1 MDRSRPGTGEAGA
14 RGAGESPPRAG
25 RWRAGA
31 RRAASAIRRWPAEH
45 LTALALAALVVGLTA
60 VQAMPI
66 GATDTSIVAGAPSPA
81 DIVAP
86 ASLRLESDRL
96 TEQAR
101 QAAAD
106 AVAPRYGEK
115 DGSIVVA
122 QVRSVREVLRVIEVH
137 LQDTERDREDIR
149 ASIAGIPEMAEIRPE
164 VIDALMA
171 LDETTWAIVR
181 DEVPRVIQLS
191 MRQPVRP
198 DTLAM
203 ARSNAIT
210 NVDRNLSPETVDLI
224 AALAA
229 RFVVPNSVVDEEATE
244 AAREQAREA
253 VAPVI
258 RTIAQ
263 GEMIVRAGELVDER
277 DLEVLAAFDMLGTE
291 SSWRDLA
298 SQLALAM
305 ALAGAAALVLYRL
318 RSASD
323 QAWPRGIVVAIALVL
338 AFALAAR
345 VVVAEGVVLAFAFPT
360 AAVAMTLSVLFGPEI
375 GVVAALVLAGAIGAM
390 AGGRLDLAVYTI
402 AGGLAGA
409 SAIGRVE
416 RLKAFLVAGGAVLA
430 ANSLVLVAFR
440 SGDPDLDLR
449 GVLELAGAA
458 ATNAALATGL
468 TTLGVLAAGSLFGVL
483 TSLQLLELARPDH
496 PLLRKLQTKAP
507 GTYQHSIVLSNLAE
521 RAAQAV
527 GADPLLVRVGAYY
540 HDVGKVIR
548 PHFFVE
554 NQLGGRNPHVNI
566 EPRRSARIIIDHV
579 PEGAALA
586 REHDLPESIVAFIL
600 EHHGTLRA
608 EYFYRAALEAEGGDA
623 AAVDESLYR
632 YPGPRPRSRETAIVM
647 LADGSE
653 AAVRAAGNV
662 SRDTIEAIVGG
673 IIEARVAAGQLDR
686 CDLTLRDL
694 AQIRSEFA
702 KALQSLYHPRIAYP
716 DLPETSDV
724 PRTEAG
730 VPSGRDGEAGAP
742 SPSGASTGAPVGPSS

>member
-1 MDRSRPGTGEAGA
+1 MWSV
-14 RGAGESPPRAG
+14 
-25 RWRAGA
+25 
-31 RRAASAIRRWPAEH
+31 I
-45 LTALALAALVVGLTA
+45 ALVIGLTA
-60 VQAMPI
+60 VQALPL
-66 GATDTSIVAGAPSPA
+66 GSSAEGIVAGAPSPS

-86 ASLRLESDRL
+86 ASIRIESDRL

-106 AVAPRYGEK
+106 AVAPRFQDK
-115 DGSIVVA
+115 DSSIVIA
-122 QVRSVREVLRVIEVH
+122 QDRSAREVLRLIGVH
-137 LQDTERDREDIR
+137 LQDEERDAEDIR
-149 ASIAGIPEMAEIRPE
+149 ASIVGIPELAEIAPE
-164 VIDALMA
+164 TIDGILS
-171 LDETTWAIVR
+171 LDETVWAVVQ
-181 DEVPRVIQLS
+181 DEVPRVIQQS
-191 MRQPVRP
+191 MRQPVRV
-198 DTLAM
+198 DSLAI

-210 NVDRNLSPETVDLI
+210 YVDRNLGPETVDLI
-224 AALAA
+224 AALAV
-229 RFVVPNSVVDEEATE
+229 RFIVPNSLVDEEATE
-244 AAREQAREA
+244 SARVEAREA

-263 GEMIVRAGELVDER
+263 GEMIVRDGELVDDR
-277 DLEVLAAFDMLGTE
+277 DIEVLEAFGMLGT
-291 SSWRDLA
+291 SSPWRDLA
-298 SQLALAM
+298 SQFALSM
-305 ALAGAAALVLYRL
+305 ALAGAAALVLMRL
-318 RSASD
+318 RPESASTG
-323 QAWPRGIVVAIALVL
+323 PRGIVVAVALVL

-345 VVVAEGVVLAFAFPT
+345 FVIPEGIVLAFAFPT
-360 AAVAMTLSVLFGPEI
+360 AAVAMTLSVLFGPEV
-375 GVVAALVLAGAIGAM
+375 GFVAAIVLAGAIGAM

-416 RLKAFLVAGGAVLA
+416 RLKAFLLAGGALLLT
-430 ANSLVLVAFR
+430 NLLVLIAFR
-440 SGDPDLDLR
+440 LGDRELDLR
-449 GVLELAGAA
+449 GAIELAGAA
-458 ATNAALATGL
+458 LTNAALATGL
-468 TTLGVLAAGSLFGVL
+468 TTFGVLAAGSMFGVL

-554 NQLGGRNPHVNI
+554 NQLGGRNPHSSI
-566 EPRRSARIIIDHV
+566 DTERSARIIIDHV

-586 REHDLPESIVAFIL
+586 REHNLPEAVVDFIL

-608 EYFYRAALEAEGGDA
+608 EYFYRTALEAAGDE
-623 AAVDESLYR
+623 AVDEALYR

-662 SRDTIEAIVGG
+662 TREAIEAIVGG
-673 IIEARVAAGQLDR
+673 IIDARVAAGQLQR

-694 AQIRSEFA
+694 AQIKEEFVR
-702 KALQSLYHPRIAYP
+702 ALQSLYHPRIAYP
-716 DLPETSDV
+716 DAPAVAAAEHDDAKAALKVENAEV
-724 PRTEAG
+724 VAREANEDS
-730 VPSGRDGEAGAP
+730 VAISAQSGRA
-742 SPSGASTGAPVGPSS
+742 T